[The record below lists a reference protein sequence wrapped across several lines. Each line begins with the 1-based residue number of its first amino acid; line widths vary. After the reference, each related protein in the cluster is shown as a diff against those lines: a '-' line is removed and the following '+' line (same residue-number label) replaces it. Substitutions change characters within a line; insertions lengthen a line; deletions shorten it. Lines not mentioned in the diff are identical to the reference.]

1 MNSVTT
7 TRDVSIP
14 QKFMNEQNLND
25 TLNLSKDIEIIKTS
39 PGVIDNSIIN
49 GIKSF
54 DLIFTNKNEKSKNE
68 KQKLNFSFS
77 NYNKRI
83 LDTEQNNINVIKDID
98 INVSIVNSNKNF
110 LINKY
115 TFQKCLGYIV
125 VVIVFF
131 IVLISIGMLFYNIF
145 FK

>member
-14 QKFMNEQNLND
+14 QKFMNEQKLND

-49 GIKSF
+49 GIKDF
-54 DLIFTNKNEKSKNE
+54 DLIFTNKNE

-83 LDTEQNNINVIKDID
+83 LDTDQNNINVIKDID
-98 INVSIVNSNKNF
+98 INVSFVNSNKNV

-115 TFQKCLGYIV
+115 NCQKCLGYIV
-125 VVIVFF
+125 VVIVFI

-145 FK
+145 FKQ

>member
-14 QKFMNEQNLND
+14 QKFMNEQKLND

-49 GIKSF
+49 GIKDF
-54 DLIFTNKNEKSKNE
+54 DLIFTNKNE

-83 LDTEQNNINVIKDID
+83 LDTDQNNINVIKDID
-98 INVSIVNSNKNF
+98 INVSIVNSNKNV

-145 FK
+145 FKKINN

>member
-54 DLIFTNKNEKSKNE
+54 DLIFTNKNEK
-68 KQKLNFSFS
+68 QKLNFSFS

-98 INVSIVNSNKNF
+98 INVSIVNSNKNV

-125 VVIVFF
+125 VVIVFI

>member
-14 QKFMNEQNLND
+14 QKLMNEKKLND

-49 GIKSF
+49 GIKDF
-54 DLIFTNKNEKSKNE
+54 DLIFTNKNE

-77 NYNKRI
+77 NYNK
-83 LDTEQNNINVIKDID
+83 
-98 INVSIVNSNKNF
+98 
-110 LINKY
+110 
-115 TFQKCLGYIV
+115 
-125 VVIVFF
+125 
-131 IVLISIGMLFYNIF
+131 
-145 FK
+145 

>member
-98 INVSIVNSNKNF
+98 INVSIVNSNKNV

-115 TFQKCLGYIV
+115 NIKKCLGYIV

>member
-14 QKFMNEQNLND
+14 QKFMNEQKLND

-49 GIKSF
+49 GIKDF
-54 DLIFTNKNEKSKNE
+54 DLIFTNKNE

-83 LDTEQNNINVIKDID
+83 LDTDQNNINVIKDID
-98 INVSIVNSNKNF
+98 INVSFVNSNKNV

-115 TFQKCLGYIV
+115 NCQKSLGYIV
-125 VVIVFF
+125 VVIVFI

-145 FK
+145 FKQ